1 MYITDRHAVWRGDIG
16 DAQTIASLLIAFNTE
31 FGDPAPSPADLAE
44 RVTALIAA
52 ADTVILLGSFGSGS
66 TATTGRPIDAPDTA
80 DGRDAPGQIDGLAV
94 LRFRLAIWSP
104 GLECYLAELYVVPQR
119 RGQGLGRALMI
130 AAMDLAREEGS
141 DTMDLGTGEDDT
153 AARALYESLGFTN
166 REGGTGSVNH
176 FYEIDLSKRPD

>member
-1 MYITDRHAVWRGDIG
+1 MYITERHAVWRGEIA

-31 FGDPAPSPADLAE
+31 FDQPAPSPADLAE
-44 RVTALIAA
+44 RVTELITA

-66 TATTGRPIDAPDTA
+66 TTDHRGGPADTG
-80 DGRDAPGQIDGLAV
+80 DGLGPAGQIDGLAV
-94 LRFRLAIWSP
+94 LRFRLSIWSP

-119 RGQGLGRALMI
+119 RRQGLGRALMI

-176 FYEIDLSKRPD
+176 FYEIDLLDGPS